1 MCRHME
7 MRSIG
12 AFEAMKSD
20 GGDEED
26 WRDNSSEPDAETQDD
41 E

>member
-1 MCRHME
+1 M
-7 MRSIG
+7 
-12 AFEAMKSD
+12 SD
-20 GGDEED
+20 QDESNMDD

>member
-1 MCRHME
+1 MGEDDDM
-7 MRSIG
+7 
-12 AFEAMKSD
+12 D
-20 GGDEED
+20 D